1 MTDVLPDPIAD
12 SWLLPPTVA
21 SRTRTGRD
29 MRQRVPRSTL
39 AHLETEGRAPLG
51 ILDTQ
56 NARRVPDLVPLR
68 VARMSQSAFAFYRG
82 TAALQAADLAASPH
96 TGILVAS
103 CGDAHVANFGFYASP
118 QRTLVFDLNDFDE
131 AAWAPWE
138 WDVKRLVAS
147 IVIAGQDTS
156 RDEVVVRDAALAAV
170 RAYARAIAASAALSP
185 LERYYSHYDI
195 TQALGSMDRESRHA
209 MREAIT
215 DAEKRTGARAARKL
229 TQTDARGRMTFVE
242 RPPTMVRVQAEAV
255 AGIEGH
261 ISDYL
266 ESAHVDIRQLL
277 ASYVTADVARRVV
290 GVGSV
295 GTRCFLLLLQDGDG
309 NAVILQTKEANESVL
324 VEFGGIRQP
333 PALTAHIAA
342 YGQGGRV
349 VSVQRI
355 LQAFSDPF
363 LGYLRGPQADV
374 YVRQFHDMKGGV
386 DIETLEDRAFSTYAQ
401 ACALTLARAHAQSST
416 APQVAGYIGN
426 GRLVGE
432 AILEWSYAYADLSR
446 RDYDAF
452 LAANPAVQP
461 EEAPSS

>member
-1 MTDVLPDPIAD
+1 MPAVSPDPIAD

-21 SRTRTGRD
+21 SRTRTGRE
-29 MRQRVPRSTL
+29 MRQRVPRSNLSHL
-39 AHLETEGRAPLG
+39 ARQDRDPLG
-51 ILDTQ
+51 ILATQ
-56 NARRVPDLVPLR
+56 NARRVPELVPLR
-68 VARMSQSAFAFYRG
+68 TARMSQSAFAFYRG
-82 TAALQAADLAASPH
+82 TAALQAADLAASPSS
-96 TGILVAS
+96 GILVAS

-138 WDVKRLVAS
+138 WDVKRLVTS

-156 RDEVVVRDAALAAV
+156 RDEAVVRDAALAAV

-195 TQALGSMDRESRHA
+195 TQALAGMDRESRHA
-209 MREAIT
+209 MRQAIG
-215 DAEKRTGARAARKL
+215 DAEKRTGERAARKL
-229 TQTDARGRMTFVE
+229 TQTDARGRKTFVE
-242 RPPTMVRVQAEAV
+242 RPPTMVRVQEDAV

-277 ASYVTADVARRVV
+277 SSYVTADVARRVV

-309 NAVILQTKEANESVL
+309 NTVILQTKEANQSVL

-333 PALTAHIAA
+333 PALTAHITAFGEGA
-342 YGQGGRV
+342 RV
-349 VSVQRI
+349 VAVQRI

-363 LGYLRGPQADV
+363 LGYLRGPRADV

-386 DIETLEDRAFSTYAQ
+386 DIETLEDGAFSTYAQ

-432 AILEWSYAYADLSR
+432 ALLEWAYAYAELSKQ
-446 RDYDAF
+446 DYEEF
-452 LAANPAVQP
+452 LVAHADDQPA
-461 EEAPSS
+461 